1 MKTLRETYIKGGHC
15 YANWR
20 RDVYREYLYL
30 KRCSDAIVQY
40 VLYQPC
46 FSVAGFL
53 PASHA
58 RLYKNME
65 KENMISM
72 GEMLR
77 CLVGLPYD
85 GGQTLGTRG
94 VDFPAWLG
102 VNLSVYP
109 GERVVCD
116 SSF

>member
-1 MKTLRETYIKGGHC
+1 MQTGDGT
-15 YANWR
+15 
-20 RDVYREYLYL
+20 VYREYLYL

-85 GGQTLGTRG
+85 GGHTGCLRYTLYIGNQG
-94 VDFPAWLG
+94 CG
-102 VNLSVYP
+102 LSRLVECKP
-109 GERVVCD
+109 QCVPWGE
-116 SSF
+116 SGL